1 MIKKIIILLFAIN
14 LSLFADYYYSGGKK
28 HYIKTL
34 KTSKSLGNSSTI
46 VQNEHGNTLE
56 ITDKL
61 IVSYSDINVKA
72 KIENFYELKFIK
84 VLTNSMY
91 LYQVENQN
99 LTLQKANEIYEE
111 DGIEFSHPDFLRVKK
126 VRAITKDPHA
136 DLLWHLKDEF
146 HYNNAGVNIVPA
158 WKYTKGEGVKVAIY
172 DEGIDINH
180 VELKENVYAFANY
193 NDEGTNLPYSAN
205 ENSWHGTAVAG
216 ILAASENN
224 RGGVGIAPKVSL
236 YAVRYSN
243 DSISKDV
250 EAFKWLMSE
259 GVSVINNSW
268 GTYAQLDAYSN
279 IFREL
284 ATKGRDGKG
293 IILIFASGNENQ
305 NLDAKDIHDESES
318 PYVFSVAAS
327 TEKNLI
333 ADYSNYGS
341 SIDFTAPGGSS
352 KSGLFT
358 IDATGSK
365 GYNDSSF
372 NYNFVGTSGSA
383 PIVSGTVALMLAA
396 NPSLTRTDI
405 YKILKNTS
413 SKLGNYSYDE
423 NGHNIYWGYG
433 KINAG
438 RAVEVAISYKNSKL
452 KNFAR
457 TIFSE
462 MFE

>member
-1 MIKKIIILLFAIN
+1 MIKKIIVLLFTIN
-14 LSLFADYYYSGGKK
+14 LSLFADFYYSGGKK

-34 KTSKSLGNSSTI
+34 KTSKSLGNNTTL
-46 VQNEHGNTLE
+46 VQNEFGNTLK

-61 IVSYSDINVKA
+61 IISYSDINVKN

-84 VLTNSMY
+84 VLTDSMY
-91 LYQVENQN
+91 LYQVENSKQ
-99 LTLQKANEIYEE
+99 TLQKANEIYEE
-111 DGIEFSHPDFLRVKK
+111 KGVEFSHPDFIRTKK

-136 DLLWHLKDEF
+136 DLLWHLQDEF
-146 HYNNAGVNIVPA
+146 HYNDAGVNILPA
-158 WKYTKGEGVKVAIY
+158 WKYTKGKGVKVAVY

-180 VELKENVYAFANY
+180 IELRENIYAFANF
-193 NDEGTNLPYSAN
+193 NDETTNLPHSIG
-205 ENSWHGTAVAG
+205 ESSWHGTAVAG
-216 ILAASENN
+216 ILAAKENH
-224 RGGVGIAPKVSL
+224 RGGVGIAPEVSL
-236 YAVRYSN
+236 YAVRYSS
-243 DSISKDV
+243 DSVSKDI

-259 GVSVINNSW
+259 SVSIINNSW
-268 GTYAQLDAYSN
+268 GTYAQLDAYSE

-305 NLDAKDIHDESES
+305 NLDSLNIHDESES
-318 PYVFSVAAS
+318 PYVFSIAAS

-333 ADYSNYGS
+333 ADYSNYGK

-358 IDATGSK
+358 IDATGTK
-365 GYNDSSF
+365 GYNSSDF
-372 NYNFVGTSGSA
+372 NYNFVGTSGAA
-383 PIVSGTVALMLAA
+383 PLVSGTVALMLAV
-396 NPSLTRTDI
+396 NPDLTRTNI
-405 YKILKNTS
+405 YKILKSTS

-423 NGHNIYWGYG
+423 NGHNVHWGYG

-438 RAVEVAISYKNSKL
+438 RAVEVAISYENSKL

-457 TIFSE
+457 TMFSE

>member
-1 MIKKIIILLFAIN
+1 MLKKIIILLLIIN
-14 LSLFADYYYSGGKK
+14 LSLFADFYYSGGKK

-34 KTSKSLGNSSTI
+34 KTSKSLGDNSTL
-46 VQNEHGNTLE
+46 VQNEHGKTLG
-56 ITDKL
+56 ITNML
-61 IVSYSDINVKA
+61 IVSYSDLNVKA

-84 VLTNSMY
+84 TLTNSMY
-91 LYQVENQN
+91 LYQVGNSNQ
-99 LTLQKANEIYEE
+99 TLQKANDIYEE
-111 DGIEFSHPDFLRVKK
+111 EGIEFSHPDFLRVKK
-126 VRAITKDPHA
+126 TRAITKDPHA

-146 HYNNAGVNIVPA
+146 HHNDADVNISPA

-180 VELKENVYAFANY
+180 VELKERVYAFANY
-193 NDEGTNLPYSAN
+193 DDEKTNLPYSAN

-216 ILAASENN
+216 ILAAEENH
-224 RGGVGIAPKVSL
+224 RGGVGIAPRVSL
-236 YAVRYSN
+236 YAVRYSD
-243 DSISKDV
+243 DSVSKDI

-268 GTYAQLDAYSN
+268 GTYAQLDAYSK
-279 IFREL
+279 IFQEL

-293 IILIFASGNENQ
+293 IILIFASGNEKQ
-305 NLDAKDIHDESES
+305 NLDANNIHDESES
-318 PYVFSVAAS
+318 PYVFSIAAS

-333 ADYSNYGS
+333 ASYSNYGS
-341 SIDFTAPGGSS
+341 SIDFTAPGGSN

-358 IDATGSK
+358 IDASGAK
-365 GYNDSSF
+365 GYNSSDF
-372 NYNFVGTSGSA
+372 NYNFVGTSGAA
-383 PIVSGTVALMLAA
+383 PIVSGTVALMLSV
-396 NPSLTRTDI
+396 NPSLTRVNI

-423 NGHNIYWGYG
+423 NGHNVHWGYG

-438 RAVEVAISYKNSKL
+438 RAVEVAISYKNSHL

-457 TIFSE
+457 TMFSE